1 MKKEMKGR
9 TGVLLGVVGGEGLL
23 YIKRKA
29 QLEASGKV
37 KSKQERPEG
46 KAESL
51 EIRGPGDQETKGD

>member
-1 MKKEMKGR
+1 M
-9 TGVLLGVVGGEGLL
+9 LLGVVGGEGLL